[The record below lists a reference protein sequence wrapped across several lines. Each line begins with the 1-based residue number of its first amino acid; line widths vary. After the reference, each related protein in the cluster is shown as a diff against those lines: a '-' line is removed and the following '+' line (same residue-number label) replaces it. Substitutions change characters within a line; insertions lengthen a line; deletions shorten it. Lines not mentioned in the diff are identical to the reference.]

1 MKTREFL
8 TQALFLTSQ
17 FDGIVTARC
26 RPPES
31 ALQGFWIASRSR
43 FDQWGAALRR
53 CTDQLDQT
61 DYAVDWLWQ
70 RCSPLLEEILISE
83 IVTRIWSYLLEV
95 LDDRWGFH
103 EYGPV
108 GQSAYRAH
116 IDARRRVL
124 NLLLRGRQRSMPAV
138 WRLNCQRLNAERW
151 TDLLISQV
159 EPRAWLGAYAFD
171 EQRVRRFHGTAYH
184 RADAIA
190 ILGAA
195 SQAAFAHC
203 ADVPPDHI
211 ELHQRMHAA
220 MLACL
225 GHELFQ
231 GTGQPIS
238 PWQARL
244 MALTDDTQALLHEWL
259 NDSSGHADPHSR
271 GMTPRDR

>member
-1 MKTREFL
+1 MNPTNLSFTL
-8 TQALFLTSQ
+8 
-17 FDGIVTARC
+17 
-26 RPPES
+26 
-31 ALQGFWIASRSR
+31 
-43 FDQWGAALRR
+43 AA
-53 CTDQLDQT
+53 
-61 DYAVDWLWQ
+61 
-70 RCSPLLEEILISE
+70 
-83 IVTRIWSYLLEV
+83 
-95 LDDRWGFH
+95 
-103 EYGPV
+103 
-108 GQSAYRAH
+108 
-116 IDARRRVL
+116 RVL
-124 NLLLRGRQRSMPAV
+124 HWTMAVLILAMLFIGVGMVATVSAKYPVLLAIHKP
-138 WRLNCQRLNAERW
+138 
-151 TDLLISQV
+151 
-159 EPRAWLGAYAFD
+159 LG
-171 EQRVRRFHGTAYH
+171 
-184 RADAIA
+184 IA